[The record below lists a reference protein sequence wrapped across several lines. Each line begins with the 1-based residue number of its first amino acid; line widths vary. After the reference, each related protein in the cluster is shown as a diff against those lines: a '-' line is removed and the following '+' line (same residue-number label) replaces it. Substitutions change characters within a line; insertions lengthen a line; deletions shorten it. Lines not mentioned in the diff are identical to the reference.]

1 MAKPIPTPLV
11 KTINGVRRVI
21 LYYDGDI
28 FDEKITLSASLVIG
42 EAPEG
47 LFPDIPYNATPKE
60 ILAFEGFSHYNT
72 IHDEDAGTSGTD
84 WKTLEEIGI
93 TIYPRPFSTKILGPK
108 RVEFDTTHDYTI
120 DPEYDV
126 LNYFSYEWEIINE
139 SATATINGS
148 NLNKNVNITFGST
161 NGVIA
166 LKCKIQNESG
176 CYRYI
181 IKRIIIGIVPK
192 SLLIVRNTYF

>member
-1 MAKPIPTPLV
+1 MSKPIPTPLV

-28 FDEKITLSASLVIG
+28 FDEKITLSASLIIG
-42 EAPEG
+42 EAPVG
-47 LFPDIPYNATPKE
+47 LLPDIPYNATPKE

-93 TIYPRPFSTKILGPK
+93 TIYPKPFSTRILGPK
-108 RVEFDTTHDYTI
+108 RVEFDSTYDFFI
-120 DPEYDV
+120 DPGYDIA
-126 LNYFSYEWEIINE
+126 NNFTYEWEIINE
-139 SATATINGS
+139 SGTATINGS
-148 NLNKNVNITFGST
+148 NLNKDINVTFGSS
-161 NGVIA
+161 NGIIV
-166 LKCKIQNESG
+166 LKCKIENTSG
-176 CYRYI
+176 CLRYI
-181 IKRIIIGIVPK
+181 IKRVIIGVVPK